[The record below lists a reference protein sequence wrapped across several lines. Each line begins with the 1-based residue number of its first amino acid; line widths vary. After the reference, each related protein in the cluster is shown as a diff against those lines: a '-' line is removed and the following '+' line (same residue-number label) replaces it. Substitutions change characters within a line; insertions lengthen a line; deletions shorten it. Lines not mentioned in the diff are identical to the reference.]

1 MYDRHTV
8 NITLNGEKLK
18 AISAKTRTRP
28 QGRPLYP
35 LLFDIVLD
43 VLALVIK
50 EEKKKKD
57 IKGILIGKEEL
68 KLLLFA
74 DDIL

>member
-1 MYDRHTV
+1 MGIQGIYLSIMEAMYDRHTV

-50 EEKKKKD
+50 KEKKKT
-57 IKGILIGKEEL
+57 
-68 KLLLFA
+68 
-74 DDIL
+74 

>member
-1 MYDRHTV
+1 MYDKPTV

-50 EEKKKKD
+50 EEKKKD
-57 IKGILIGKEEL
+57 IKGIQIGKEEL